1 MLQGDGCGEVV
12 LCDTQ
17 EARSTGANRAREA
30 EMLPEGWRQCR
41 LGDLFESRRERGR
54 PGLPLLSV
62 TMTDGLVDRDE
73 LDRKQDSTL
82 TPEEHLLVK
91 PGDIAYN
98 TMRMWQGA
106 YGLADKEG
114 LVSPAYVVLKPKP
127 GVNAAYLSQLLQ
139 TPRMLYLMW
148 AYSHGLTDDRLRLYF
163 DDFSSVPV
171 ALPNIETQKRVAGS
185 LSLWDQATY
194 VLSMLVA
201 NARLEKRALLK
212 RLLPTPAQ
220 LASGGGHSN
229 LWRLVRLG
237 DVVDL
242 NPRRPEP
249 PPDGRVSFLPME
261 AVSEQGTFDTGRQRR
276 YEEVCTG
283 HPGFK
288 DGDLLVAKITPC
300 FENGKGA
307 LLAGLVNGVGFGS
320 TEFHVLRSKG
330 IVESRLLAQVLQS
343 REFRSRGA
351 AEMEGSAGQKRISAD
366 FIRSFRFLCPVDRS
380 HQLEICN
387 LLDAADKIAHVFE
400 AAKNVIAL
408 EKQAITQRVL
418 AQRAVVA
425 AT

>member
-1 MLQGDGCGEVV
+1 VTYVG
-12 LCDTQ
+12 
-17 EARSTGANRAREA
+17 N
-30 EMLPEGWRQCR
+30 CR

-62 TMTDGLVDRDE
+62 TMNDGLVGRDD
-73 LDRKQDSTL
+73 LDRKQDSAL

-98 TMRMWQGA
+98 MMRMWQGA
-106 YGLADKEG
+106 YGLADREG
-114 LVSPAYVVLKPKP
+114 LVSPAYVVLKPKSNVAP
-127 GVNAAYLSQLLQ
+127 AYLAQLLR

-148 AYSHGLTDDRLRLYF
+148 AYSYGLTDDRLRLYF
-163 DDFSSVPV
+163 DDFASIPVTVPS
-171 ALPNIETQKRVAGS
+171 LESQRRVATKVAM
-185 LSLWDQATY
+185 WDRAID
-194 VLSMLVA
+194 VLSRLAA

-212 RLLPTPAQ
+212 RLLPTPTE
-220 LASGGGHSN
+220 LASAGEPSSS
-229 LWRLVRLG
+229 WRLIRLG

-242 NPRRPEP
+242 NPKRPEKP
-249 PPDGRVSFLPME
+249 EDGRVSFLPME
-261 AVSEQGTFDTGRQRR
+261 SVSEHGIVDASRDRG

-288 DGDLLVAKITPC
+288 DGDLVVAKITPC

-307 LLAGLVNGVGFGS
+307 LLAGLINGVGFGS

-366 FIRSFRFLCPVDRS
+366 FIRSFRFLCPTSRS
-380 HQLEICN
+380 QQLEICD
-387 LLDAADKIAHVFE
+387 LLDAADRISQVFD
-400 AAKNVIAL
+400 AARDTVAL
-408 EKQAITQRVL
+408 EKRALAQRVL
-418 AQRAVVA
+418 AQQAFEQG
-425 AT
+425 T